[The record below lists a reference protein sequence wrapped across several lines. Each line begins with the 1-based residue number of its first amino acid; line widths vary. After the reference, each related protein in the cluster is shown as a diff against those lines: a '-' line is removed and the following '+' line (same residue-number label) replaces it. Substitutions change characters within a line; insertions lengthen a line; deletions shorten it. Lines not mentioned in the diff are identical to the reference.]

1 MDAAGHQ
8 EVPRPLR
15 RRRRQDRGLEFEE
28 AALLHP
34 AAHRIDNAAA
44 GHDVLVQPLATQ
56 VEEAVLQPD
65 VFRIILVPGHGQR
78 QRAGRSQHLDLR
90 DENLDFAGGQLGID
104 RPLRALAHLAVDTD
118 HPLRAQRLGQLEGRR
133 IGVDDALGQAVM
145 VPQVDKQQTAMVADD
160 VAPAREPNRLADVAG
175 AKRAAGVGPIAVHG
189 HPNKAVESVNLPGF
203 ERPGLP
209 EAGLR
214 GNQMQ
219 RILSGLSCSRKR
231 EKTRKNNAV
240 NFRNRGDKR
249 EKNGY
254 AASS

>member
-1 MDAAGHQ
+1 
-8 EVPRPLR
+8 
-15 RRRRQDRGLEFEE
+15 
-28 AALLHP
+28 
-34 AAHRIDNAAA
+34 
-44 GHDVLVQPLATQ
+44 
-56 VEEAVLQPD
+56 
-65 VFRIILVPGHGQR
+65 
-78 QRAGRSQHLDLR
+78 
-90 DENLDFAGGQLGID
+90 
-104 RPLRALAHLAVDTD
+104 
-118 HPLRAQRLGQLEGRR
+118 
-133 IGVDDALGQAVM
+133 
-145 VPQVDKQQTAMVADD
+145 
-160 VAPAREPNRLADVAG
+160 
-175 AKRAAGVGPIAVHG
+175 VHG